1 MSFLE
6 YEAACREILER
17 LLEDPP
23 RNRNGLAAIKRTVCK
38 KFKLAEFP
46 RNSDILGIA
55 TDDERDLVLPFL
67 LKKPSRT
74 LSGVAVVAVMSKP

>member
-55 TDDERDLVLPFL
+55 TDDERDLVLPIIMIQKSKL
-67 LKKPSRT
+67 L
-74 LSGVAVVAVMSKP
+74 LGLHN